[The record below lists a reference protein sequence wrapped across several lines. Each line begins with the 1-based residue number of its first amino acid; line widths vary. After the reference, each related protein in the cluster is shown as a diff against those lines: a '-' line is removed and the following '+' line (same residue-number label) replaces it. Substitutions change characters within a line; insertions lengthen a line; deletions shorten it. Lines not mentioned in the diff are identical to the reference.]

1 MNLPAASSGVSWRS
15 IALFFVAS
23 DGEYDPKTIK
33 VLGICGSLR
42 RQSTNMNLLR
52 FAQENAPPGMQME
65 RISGSPFTGL

>member
-1 MNLPAASSGVSWRS
+1 M
-15 IALFFVAS
+15 
-23 DGEYDPKTIK
+23 KTIK

>member
-1 MNLPAASSGVSWRS
+1 M
-15 IALFFVAS
+15 
-23 DGEYDPKTIK
+23 KTIK

-65 RISGSPFTGL
+65 RISGLLLTGLSKRG

>member
-1 MNLPAASSGVSWRS
+1 LICRYWKITEKEKIM
-15 IALFFVAS
+15 
-23 DGEYDPKTIK
+23 KTIK

-65 RISGSPFTGL
+65 RISGSLLTGLSKRG